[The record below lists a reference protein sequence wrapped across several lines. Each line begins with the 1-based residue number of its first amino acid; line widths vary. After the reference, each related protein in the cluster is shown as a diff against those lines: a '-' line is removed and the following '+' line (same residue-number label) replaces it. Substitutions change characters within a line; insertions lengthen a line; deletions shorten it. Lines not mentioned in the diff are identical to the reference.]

1 MKYLGSSTSYY
12 KTSLQD
18 TIQFLELD
26 HFLENRSS
34 DSLPVGVVSID
45 HVYSCYRT
53 TIFYTIQF
61 LELGDI
67 TTIIFNLGIRPFPR
81 KMVFRSLQIS
91 VVSIDH
97 VGS

>member
-45 HVYSCYRT
+45 HVYSCVL
-53 TIFYTIQF
+53 QDHNF
-61 LELGDI
+61 LHYPV
-67 TTIIFNLGIRPFPR
+67 FGIGRHHYHY
-81 KMVFRSLQIS
+81 I
-91 VVSIDH
+91 
-97 VGS
+97 